1 MSINPFFK
9 EIDNYVDIAYG
20 PRLTNPLDPLDDIT
34 DPKDEVKQN
43 FRILLLTRPGER
55 LTDSNFGVGIQNY
68 LFELANNQTYGQI
81 KTRITTQVSIY
92 MPYLTIQD
100 MRVGLATSDSQSLR
114 VIIKYYVPSLDQL
127 DEMVLTFPT

>member
-9 EIDNYVDIAYG
+9 QIDNYVDIAYG

-43 FRILLLTRPGER
+43 FRILLLTKPGER
-55 LTDSNFGVGIQNY
+55 LTDNNFGVGIQNY
-68 LFELANNQTYGQI
+68 LFELANPQTYGQI

-100 MRVGLATSDSQSLR
+100 MRVGLATPDSQSLR